1 MLEISNDFN
10 KILVWYYL
18 YRDKATNKVHLL
30 NCKRSRG
37 QINGCLSDIFEDYL
51 KGKILKINIEVISLG
66 RAKEFKEFKE
76 FYEDIINPNSIVW
89 IA

>member
-1 MLEISNDFN
+1 MPEISNDFN

-18 YRDKATNKVHLL
+18 YLDKTTNKVHLL

-37 QINGCLSDIFEDYL
+37 QINGCLPDVFEDYL

-66 RAKEFKEFKE
+66 RAKESKEFC
-76 FYEDIINPNSIVW
+76 EDIINPNSIIW
-89 IA
+89 IT